1 MRMITRH
8 LGRAVLLGSL
18 ALFLALRP
26 SAEARANSTLDWL
39 SAEPVTLM
47 DLGIIRLKQDL
58 LQVGQRLL
66 DRGILP
72 VAPTTGAYY
81 DWREKK
87 IVVFLTARERFA
99 APSEGMCVELFSRVA
114 KGLAGRSRGHKGK
127 PGWYL
132 EEIFTHDGW
141 GNFTRP
147 HQMREELLKTVQ
159 LEITLLPPRPMGPER
174 TLHCSGGLD
183 TDPHEVSVT
192 IS

>member
-1 MRMITRH
+1 MRPIKRT
-8 LGRAVLLGSL
+8 LGQTILLAGL
-18 ALFLALRP
+18 ALFLAVRP
-26 SAEARANSTLDWL
+26 AADARASSTLDWL
-39 SAEPVTLM
+39 STEPVTLM

-58 LQVGQRLL
+58 IQVGQRLL
-66 DRGILP
+66 ETGFLP
-72 VAPTTGAYY
+72 VAATTGAYF

-99 APSEGMCVELFSRVA
+99 PPSEGMCLELFSRVA
-114 KGLAGRSRGHKGK
+114 NGLASRSRGNKGD

-147 HQMREELLKTVQ
+147 TQMREDLLKTVQ
-159 LEITLLPPRPMGPER
+159 LEITLLPPQPMGPER

-183 TDPHEVSVT
+183 TKPHEVSVT

>member
-1 MRMITRH
+1 MTSITRI
-8 LGRAVLLGSL
+8 LGRAVLFGSL
-18 ALFLALRP
+18 ALILFLRP
-26 SAEARANSTLDWL
+26 AADARASSTLDWL

-66 DRGILP
+66 EIGFLP
-72 VAPTTGAYY
+72 VAPTTGAYF
-81 DWREKK
+81 DWRDKK
-87 IVVFLTARERFA
+87 ITVFLTARERFA
-99 APSEGMCVELFSRVA
+99 QPSEGMCLELFARVA
-114 KGLAGRSRGHKGK
+114 KGLASRSRGHQGD

-147 HQMREELLKTVQ
+147 TRMREDLLQTVQ
-159 LEITLLPPRPMGPER
+159 LEVTLLPPRPMGPER
-174 TLHCSGGLD
+174 TLHCSGRLD
-183 TDPHEVSVT
+183 TEPHEVSVT

>member
-1 MRMITRH
+1 MTSITRI
-8 LGRAVLLGSL
+8 LGRAVLFGSL
-18 ALFLALRP
+18 ALILTLRP
-26 SAEARANSTLDWL
+26 AADARANSTLDWL
-39 SAEPVTLM
+39 SGEPVTLM

-66 DRGILP
+66 EIGFLP
-72 VAPTTGAYY
+72 VAPTTGAYF
-81 DWREKK
+81 DWRDKR
-87 IVVFLTARERFA
+87 ITVFLTARERFA
-99 APSEGMCVELFSRVA
+99 QPSEGMCLELFSRVA
-114 KGLAGRSRGHKGK
+114 KGLASRSRGHQGN

-147 HQMREELLKTVQ
+147 PRMREELLKTVQ
-159 LEITLLPPRPMGPER
+159 LEVTLLPPRPMGPER

-183 TDPHEVSVT
+183 TEPHEVSVT

>member
-1 MRMITRH
+1 MRPINRF
-8 LGRAVLLGSL
+8 LGRAALLGCL
-18 ALFLALRP
+18 ALFLAVRP
-26 SAEARANSTLDWL
+26 AGDARANSTLDWL

-47 DLGIIRLKQDL
+47 DLGMIRLKQDL

-66 DRGILP
+66 DTGFLP
-72 VAPTTGAYY
+72 VSPTTGAYY

-99 APSEGMCVELFSRVA
+99 APSEGMCLELYSRVA
-114 KGLAGRSRGHKGK
+114 RGLAGRSRGHRGD

-147 HQMREELLKTVQ
+147 NQMREDLLKTVQ
-159 LEITLLPPRPMGPER
+159 LEITLLPPQPMGPDR

-183 TDPHEVSVT
+183 TEPHDVSVT

>member
-1 MRMITRH
+1 MTSITRI
-8 LGRAVLLGSL
+8 LGRVVLLGSL
-18 ALFLALRP
+18 ALVLTFRP
-26 SAEARANSTLDWL
+26 AADARANSTLDWL
-39 SAEPVTLM
+39 AAEPVTLM
-47 DLGIIRLKQDL
+47 DLGIIRLKTDL
-58 LQVGQRLL
+58 LQVGQRML
-66 DRGILP
+66 DKGVLP

-87 IVVFLTARERFA
+87 IVVFLTARERFGT
-99 APSEGMCVELFSRVA
+99 PSEGMCVELFSRVA
-114 KGLAGRSRGHKGK
+114 KGLAGRSRGHKGN

-147 HQMREELLKTVQ
+147 TQMREDLLKTVK

-183 TDPHEVSVT
+183 TEPHEVTVT
-192 IS
+192 TS